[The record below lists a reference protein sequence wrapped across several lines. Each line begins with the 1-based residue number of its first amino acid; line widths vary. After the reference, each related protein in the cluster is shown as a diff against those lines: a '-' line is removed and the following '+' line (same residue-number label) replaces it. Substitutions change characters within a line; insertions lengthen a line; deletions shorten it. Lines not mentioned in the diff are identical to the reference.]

1 MKGAPPGSLLGI
13 SQSKVVMRTMRK
25 TVLMIGLGLAVGARA
40 QDLNVAQG
48 YMDMSSGLMQTSMFN
63 LVMRSAAELDTSPG
77 ASHKPVKSLKAVPVD
92 SRRLTYTESP
102 AITSKVKRNYIAFL
116 RSQGLN
122 EGATSM
128 EAYLAKSDFRQDWA
142 KAAAGDGMRRGSAL
156 DALAEYWLTNWLI
169 ANGKTVNNTRA
180 QAQGLRRQLA
190 PIMAADPTFSKLTNA
205 QRQELAE
212 VWMINAVA
220 QAGGYMAAVR
230 SGDKATIRKASEA
243 AITRFKN
250 EVKIDLRGVKLTDK
264 GFVKA

>member
-1 MKGAPPGSLLGI
+1 MLQRIALL
-13 SQSKVVMRTMRK
+13 V
-25 TVLMIGLGLAVGARA
+25 GLGLTAGGLTVSARA

-63 LVMRSAAELDTSPG
+63 MVMRSAAELHTTPGTSSG
-77 ASHKPVKSLKAVPVD
+77 TSHRPSNSLKPVPVD
-92 SRRLTYTESP
+92 SPRLTYTESP
-102 AITSKVKRNYIAFL
+102 AVTEKVKRNFVAFL

-122 EGATSM
+122 EGAASM
-128 EAYLAKSDFRQDWA
+128 QAYLAKNDFRQDWA

-169 ANGKTVNNTRA
+169 ANGKTTNNTRA

-190 PIMAADPTFSKLTNA
+190 PIMAANPTFAKLTNA

-220 QAGGYMAAVR
+220 QAGGYLTAVR
-230 SGDKATIRKASEA
+230 TGDTAMLRKASA
-243 AITRFKN
+243 AARTRFKN
-250 EVKIDLRGVKLTDK
+250 EVKIDLTTVKLTDQ
-264 GFVKA
+264 GFVRA